1 LAFCRVGLF
10 SVTTLVASNLLKF
23 NESSSVTLLL
33 AATPNQ
39 TEKNKNV
46 LMENINFMGYKIA
59 S

>member
-1 LAFCRVGLF
+1 
-10 SVTTLVASNLLKF
+10 LVASTLLKF

-33 AATPNQ
+33 PATPNQ

-46 LMENINFMGYKIA
+46 LMENINFMGYKGV

>member
-10 SVTTLVASNLLKF
+10 SVTTLVASTLLKF

-33 AATPNQ
+33 PATPNQ

-46 LMENINFMGYKIA
+46 LMENINFIGYKVA

>member
-1 LAFCRVGLF
+1 LRAGLF

-23 NESSSVTLLL
+23 NESSSVTLRLP
-33 AATPNQ
+33 ATPNQ

-46 LMENINFMGYKIA
+46 VMGNINFMGYKVV